1 MKAYRPRIADRILAR
16 KLAGKGAVLIE
27 GPKWCGK
34 TTTAEQVAAST
45 LYLGDPS
52 RLRQFLTLAEVAPAQ
67 LLQGETPRLLDE
79 WQVTPTLWDA
89 VRFEVDHRDRF
100 GQFILTGSAV
110 PPKAADII
118 HTGTGRFAWLRMR
131 PMALAESGES
141 TGAVSLE
148 GLFASPGHI
157 AGSAPDDLTEIAF
170 LTCRGGWPKA
180 VGLSERIALDQAI
193 DYTEAV
199 IRTDASRVDGVTRNP
214 DRVRALLRAYAR
226 HLGTSA
232 SAESLRADIAGNLPG
247 TLAANT
253 LASYT
258 DALHRIFVIE
268 DAPAWN
274 PNLRSK
280 AAIRSADTRYFT
292 DPSVG
297 AAALG
302 IGPKDLLNDLN
313 TFGFLFEN
321 LCVRDLRVYADA
333 IDGRLYHY
341 RDKNGL
347 ECDAVIHRRDGSY
360 GLVEIKL
367 GGDRALEEGA
377 ATLLKLESQIDT
389 DRMKAPAFKMLLTA
403 VGAYAYRRPDGI
415 FVVPIRCLG
424 A

>member
-1 MKAYRPRIADRILAR
+1 MASRRPPRLTSPAPWRHGASAPPVARVIA
-16 KLAGKGAVLIE
+16 
-27 GPKWCGK
+27 
-34 TTTAEQVAAST
+34 
-45 LYLGDPS
+45 S
-52 RLRQFLTLAEVAPAQ
+52 RRPL
-67 LLQGETPRLLDE
+67 TPR
-79 WQVTPTLWDA
+79 QTRPTPAKL
-89 VRFEVDHRDRF
+89 RNK
-100 GQFILTGSAV
+100 S
-110 PPKAADII
+110 PPNYA
-118 HTGTGRFAWLRMR
+118 T
-131 PMALAESGES
+131 PLAI
-141 TGAVSLE
+141 ASL
-148 GLFASPGHI
+148 GPYNS
-157 AGSAPDDLTEIAF
+157 DDLAKIAF

-253 LASYT
+253 LTSYT

-360 GLVEIKL
+360 GLIEIKL

>member
-1 MKAYRPRIADRILAR
+1 MKAYRPRIA
-16 KLAGKGAVLIE
+16 
-27 GPKWCGK
+27 
-34 TTTAEQVAAST
+34 
-45 LYLGDPS
+45 
-52 RLRQFLTLAEVAPAQ
+52 
-67 LLQGETPRLLDE
+67 
-79 WQVTPTLWDA
+79 
-89 VRFEVDHRDRF
+89 
-100 GQFILTGSAV
+100 
-110 PPKAADII
+110 
-118 HTGTGRFAWLRMR
+118 
-131 PMALAESGES
+131 
-141 TGAVSLE
+141 
-148 GLFASPGHI
+148 
-157 AGSAPDDLTEIAF
+157 
-170 LTCRGGWPKA
+170 
-180 VGLSERIALDQAI
+180 
-193 DYTEAV
+193 
-199 IRTDASRVDGVTRNP
+199 

-341 RDKNGL
+341 RDKNSL

-403 VGAYAYRRPDGI
+403 VGAYAYVFTHAPRERNQK
-415 FVVPIRCLG
+415 L
-424 A
+424 